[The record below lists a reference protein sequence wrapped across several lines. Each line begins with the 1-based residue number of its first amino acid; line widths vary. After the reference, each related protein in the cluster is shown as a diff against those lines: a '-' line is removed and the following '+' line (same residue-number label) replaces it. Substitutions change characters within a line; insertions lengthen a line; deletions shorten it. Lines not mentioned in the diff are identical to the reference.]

1 MRRFDDEELQQIC
14 ATRFAQG
21 VPEHVSVAA
30 HERARILIAAK
41 TLQDVRI
48 MGPILRWPKIPARY
62 GLHIDGKWHVTYS
75 WSEDFGAYE
84 IRLER
89 RQEGSDDAG

>member
-1 MRRFDDEELQQIC
+1 MKRIDDDKLQQIC

-21 VPEHVSVAA
+21 VPKHVSVTV

-41 TLQDVRI
+41 SLQDVRI
-48 MGPILRWPKIPARY
+48 MGPILRWPNAPNRY
-62 GLHIDGKWHVTYS
+62 GLRVDRKWHVTYA

-89 RQEGSDDAG
+89 R